1 MTRLDRAL
9 GILLVLSGGATASST
24 ELARR
29 FEVSVRTIYR
39 DILVLESV
47 GVPIVAVPGA
57 GGGYRLSEGYF
68 LPPIAFKRD
77 EAISLMLALTLLSSL
92 RVTPFAVSLEEARRK
107 LVAALPARLQSALSE
122 AQRLIAFEGVASDAF
137 HPEKDQALTEAL
149 ASEVAALDVFL
160 RALFDGHTVKLEYD
174 SPYRDGLERLEAI
187 PLGVLWDRDRWY
199 LIGQQSGQA
208 RMRNWR
214 ADRVTQAER
223 YANQRQAIAG
233 FDVRTL
239 LERRWLES
247 AMKTWIDSSPVR
259 IRMTAIQAQRLQ
271 GDWYYRHAQFETQ
284 ADVTVM
290 TYGENDAELAMNLV
304 RWLGPGAE
312 LLEPEAWR
320 ERMRLD
326 LQAMLE
332 AHG

>member
-9 GILLVLSGGATASST
+9 GILLVLSGGKTASST

-47 GVPIVAVPGA
+47 GVPIVAVPGT

-77 EAISLMLALTLLSSL
+77 EAISMMLALALLGSL
-92 RVTPFAVSLEEARRK
+92 RVTPFAASLEEARRK
-107 LVAALPARLQSALSE
+107 LVAALPARLRSVLSE

-137 HPEKDQALTEAL
+137 HPEKGQASSEVPE
-149 ASEVAALDVFL
+149 SEVAAVDVFL
-160 RALFDGHTVKLEYD
+160 SALFDGHTVRLEYD

-199 LIGQQSGQA
+199 LIGQSEGA
-208 RMRNWR
+208 GMRNWR
-214 ADRVTQAER
+214 ADRVAHAER
-223 YANQRQAIAG
+223 YAHQRQTVSG
-233 FDVRTL
+233 FDVRSL

-247 AMKTWIDSSPVR
+247 AMRSWADSSPVR
-259 IRMTAIQAQRLQ
+259 IRITNIQAQRLQ
-271 GDWYYRHAQFETQ
+271 GDWYYRHTHFETEG
-284 ADVTVM
+284 DVTIM
-290 TYGENDAELAMNLV
+290 TYGENDAELATNLV

-312 LLEPEAWR
+312 LLEPARWR
-320 ERMRLD
+320 ERMRMELK
-326 LQAMLE
+326 AMLE
-332 AHG
+332 DHS

>member
-1 MTRLDRAL
+1 
-9 GILLVLSGGATASST
+9 
-24 ELARR
+24 
-29 FEVSVRTIYR
+29 
-39 DILVLESV
+39 
-47 GVPIVAVPGA
+47 
-57 GGGYRLSEGYF
+57 
-68 LPPIAFKRD
+68 
-77 EAISLMLALTLLSSL
+77 
-92 RVTPFAVSLEEARRK
+92 
-107 LVAALPARLQSALSE
+107 LQSALSE

-149 ASEVAALDVFL
+149 ESEVAALDVFL

-199 LIGQQSGQA
+199 LIGQETEQQSGQQSGQA

-233 FDVRTL
+233 FDVRSL
-239 LERRWLES
+239 LGRRWLES

-259 IRMTAIQAQRLQ
+259 IRMTSIQAQRLQ